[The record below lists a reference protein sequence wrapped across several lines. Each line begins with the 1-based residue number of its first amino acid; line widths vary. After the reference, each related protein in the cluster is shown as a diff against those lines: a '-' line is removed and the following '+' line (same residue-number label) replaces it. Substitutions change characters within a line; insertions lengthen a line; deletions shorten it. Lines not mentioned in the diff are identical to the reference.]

1 MNQVSIF
8 VFNKVVLIVVSN
20 INRHV
25 LEGANHWACVKLV
38 GSSTLRAHITE
49 PGLSLNLNRNRLP
62 SHVCHYLG
70 VFLYR
75 AYFGLNGNTAVF
87 GIVRSIFQK
96 GSFGH
101 KHVFTMSKG
110 ANRVEVGHYGMALDR
125 ERVVRLVSGAG
136 INHGNGAN
144 VALRGH
150 IIETKRAQLWERLV
164 CVNVNEINLGTLL
177 LVKNIV
183 VV

>member
-1 MNQVSIF
+1 
-8 VFNKVVLIVVSN
+8 
-20 INRHV
+20 
-25 LEGANHWACVKLV
+25 
-38 GSSTLRAHITE
+38 
-49 PGLSLNLNRNRLP
+49 
-62 SHVCHYLG
+62 
-70 VFLYR
+70 
-75 AYFGLNGNTAVF
+75 
-87 GIVRSIFQK
+87 
-96 GSFGH
+96 
-101 KHVFTMSKG
+101 MSKG